1 MTCPARTHAKQE
13 EPIFKLARN
22 NHTQSTTM
30 KMIPSLLLLSL
41 LLVTPLWADEAKPNL
56 NDPETRERILDGAKD
71 DGELEWRGEA
81 GEELAYFPNS
91 KTPYSGWLKRMH
103 ENGQVNALAQIENG
117 LLTLETMWYEN
128 GQRASQGVYKNGLLI
143 SASAWQPDS
152 TKCPFTN
159 LENGNGLI
167 VIRHQNG
174 QKNYEINY
182 KGGKMHGLMT
192 WWHENGQKSG
202 EANYKDGK
210 EQSVTCNVR
219 TITVVEEQITYGQFA
234 TRHGASTTQLDEL
247 NGLSLSK
254 NTTLTK
260 GSELYVPI
268 PSSQKVQQKNRGED
282 LKPENTE
289 KIESVPAEA
298 IQGEN
303 PDEKGAKEISDSK
316 DNRDDDTNTDGYF
329 ISPSLNAVHIRYSN
343 KVNGYKVEALWS
355 PTEIEFVTEDDFYFA
370 KGPAIIKLIHEDGGI
385 ITVVNNYFTL
395 RGERIAGLSIE
406 YKDGTPVSI
415 SKKEL
420 TLHYSDPQTPEEEL
434 CLSSHFEPFF
444 FYDVTFDGKKELILV
459 EDKEGQRHRD
469 AYKAYEISSY
479 DEELSPSLY
488 QITHQE
494 PFIDLDRG
502 STIDRK
508 NKTIT
513 HNISGGA
520 WDSYQVIYT
529 LNTDESRYRSYL
541 GWTKSKIHLEYN
553 KYPEP
558 PEGIEKLDEM
568 PEQIIGKIKRSPDG
582 KKDYFLTSGL
592 GDSHALH
599 VYFRG
604 FGQDWYSYV
613 SPALDFWPITKGK
626 HKGNVIIELREE
638 DPATSVTGSSNWLWM
653 ISPYGE
659 KLQPLGP
666 MDSVDWGKM
675 EAIYGVKR

>member
-1 MTCPARTHAKQE
+1 M
-13 EPIFKLARN
+13 KLLC
-22 NHTQSTTM
+22 
-30 KMIPSLLLLSL
+30 LLILSL
-41 LLVTPLWADEAKPNL
+41 LLVTHLWAVEAKPNL
-56 NDPETRERILDGAKD
+56 DDPETRERILDGAKD
-71 DGELEWRGEA
+71 DGELEWRGE
-81 GEELAYFPNS
+81 
-91 KTPYSGWLKRMH
+91 
-103 ENGQVNALAQIENG
+103 
-117 LLTLETMWYEN
+117 
-128 GQRASQGVYKNGLLI
+128 
-143 SASAWQPDS
+143 
-152 TKCPFTN
+152 
-159 LENGNGLI
+159 
-167 VIRHQNG
+167 
-174 QKNYEINY
+174 
-182 KGGKMHGLMT
+182 
-192 WWHENGQKSG
+192 
-202 EANYKDGK
+202 
-210 EQSVTCNVR
+210 
-219 TITVVEEQITYGQFA
+219 
-234 TRHGASTTQLDEL
+234 
-247 NGLSLSK
+247 
-254 NTTLTK
+254 
-260 GSELYVPI
+260 
-268 PSSQKVQQKNRGED
+268 D
-282 LKPENTE
+282 LKPDNTE

-316 DNRDDDTNTDGYF
+316 DNRDDNTDTDGDF

-370 KGPAIIKLIHEDGGI
+370 KGPAIIKLTHEEGGI

-406 YKDGTPVSI
+406 YKDGTPISI

-420 TLHYSDPQTPEEEL
+420 TLHYSD
-434 CLSSHFEPFF
+434 HIEPFSF
-444 FYDVTFDGKKELILV
+444 LDVTFDGKKELILV
-459 EDKEGQRHRD
+459 EGQEGQRHRD
-469 AYKAYEISSY
+469 AYKAYEINSY
-479 DEELSPSLY
+479 NKELCSSLY

-494 PFIDLDRG
+494 PFIDLDSG

-513 HNISGGA
+513 HNISAGA
-520 WDSYQVIYT
+520 MDSYQVIYT
-529 LNTDESRYRSYL
+529 LNTDESRYPSDL

-558 PEGIEKLDEM
+558 PEGIEKLDGM
-568 PEQIIGKIKRSPDG
+568 PEQIIGKIKPSPDR

-592 GDSHALH
+592 GNSHALH